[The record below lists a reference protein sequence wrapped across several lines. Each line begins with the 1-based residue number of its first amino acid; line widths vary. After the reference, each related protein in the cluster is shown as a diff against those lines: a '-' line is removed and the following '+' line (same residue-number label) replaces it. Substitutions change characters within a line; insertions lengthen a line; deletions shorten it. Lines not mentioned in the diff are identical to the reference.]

1 MDLQD
6 IKQTEIWE
14 LYEKGRNY
22 HRRVGIYTDTDR
34 NYRMYNGN
42 QWEGAK
48 LGDVEPVQKNFI
60 KPIVKYKVSVIH
72 DNLYSVVYSSQNYEN
87 RQFQQEAGR
96 YCDLLNGYI
105 SRLWEKDKM
114 DFKGRRITKDAAIN
128 DEGVMYVNFDREN
141 MTPVHEIIKK
151 NDIYYGNENDD
162 DIQSQPYIL
171 IRKRM
176 PVSNAIDFALSEG
189 MSKDKISL
197 IIGDNDTFEESGE
210 AAKIEIDDM
219 ATIVYKMYKQNG
231 TVHYSIAT
239 RLVDIVDDVDTGL
252 SLYPIAHFVWEEK
265 EGSAR
270 GEGEVRY
277 LIPNQLEV
285 NRTEV
290 RRVLTVKYQ
299 AYPQKIVDVNKVS
312 NPQALNT
319 VGGTIRTNGSA
330 TVDDVHKIVGTIPPA
345 QMSPDVKQLQEDL
358 IQVTRELAGAG
369 DTATGQV
376 NPESASGRAIL
387 AVQQASQAPMTEQK
401 ESYKNFIEDIAR
413 IDLEYLIVYS
423 EDGVNMEETVTDP
436 MSGEEYVQMVNVP
449 QTVLEQLKAVVKID
463 ITPKGV
469 YDRFA
474 MEQTMENFLMNGFFN
489 PQRVAEFEAYV
500 KALPDDCVA
509 PKQDLLEG
517 IENIKETQQRIAEIN
532 AQAQLI
538 HQRAEQFLM
547 EDPDG
552 QASQIADAQMMM
564 QQQMMQQQIPGEA
577 EVIAE
582 EEALP
587 EVEEKEMFGNCFL
600 NGNGCFLYDQNI

>member
-1 MDLQD
+1 MN
-6 IKQTEIWE
+6 IEEIQETPIWA

-22 HRRVGIYTDTDR
+22 HRRVGIYVDTDR

-48 LGDVEPVQKNFI
+48 LGGVEPVQKNFI

-72 DNLYSVVYSSQNYEN
+72 SNLYAVNYSSQNYEN
-87 RQFQQEAGR
+87 RQFQKEAER
-96 YCDLLNGYI
+96 YCDLLNGYVR
-105 SRLWEKDKM
+105 RLWEKEKM
-114 DFKGRRITKDAAIN
+114 DFKGRRVTKDAAIN
-128 DEGVMYVNFDREN
+128 DEGIIYVNFDREN
-141 MTPVHEIIKK
+141 MSPVHEIIKK

-162 DIQSQPYIL
+162 DIQAQPYIL

-176 PVSNAIDFALSEG
+176 PVVNAIELALNEG
-189 MSKDKISL
+189 MSEEKAQF
-197 IIGDNDTFEESGE
+197 IIGDTDNFEESGE
-210 AAKIEIDDM
+210 AAKIELDNM
-219 ATIVYKMYKQNG
+219 VTVVYKMYKRNG

-239 RLVDIVDDVDTGL
+239 RWVDIAEEVDTGL
-252 SLYPIAHFVWEEK
+252 SLYPIAHFLWEEK

-277 LIPNQLEV
+277 LIPNQIEV

-290 RRVLTVKYQ
+290 RRVLAVKNQ
-299 AYPQKIVDVNKVS
+299 AYPQKVVDMSKIS

-319 VGGTIRTNGSA
+319 VGGTIQTNGQP
-330 TVDDVHKIVGTIPPA
+330 VDDVHKIVGTIPPS
-345 QMSPDVKQLQEDL
+345 QMSPDVKELQQDL
-358 IQVTRELAGAG
+358 IQMTRELAGAG

-376 NPESASGRAIL
+376 NPEDASGRAIL

-401 ESYKNFIEDIAR
+401 ESYKNFIEDIAK
-413 IDLEYLIVYS
+413 IDLEYLVVYS

-436 MSGEEYVQMVNVP
+436 MTGEEYVQVVNVP
-449 QTVLEQLKAVVKID
+449 QSVLQQLQASVKID

-517 IENIKETQQRIAEIN
+517 IENIKEQQMRIAQIN
-532 AQAQLI
+532 AQAQLMQ
-538 HQRAEQFLM
+538 QRAQQFLM

-552 QASQIADAQMMM
+552 QASQISEAQM
-564 QQQMMQQQIPGEA
+564 QMMAQQQIPGE
-577 EVIAE
+577 E
-582 EEALP
+582 EIISKENSLP
-587 EVEEKEMFGNCFL
+587 EVEE
-600 NGNGCFLYDQNI
+600 